1 MNINT
6 CEKNDVENL
15 TLEKPLKTEDLYIS
29 NINFTLQTPKL
40 KINKISKKITLILNE
55 NMEKLLNNFDNKI
68 IELLSQNS
76 SDFFEEELSIDDSEE
91 IYKNSYKHTKLE
103 SKINLSINKKITIF
117 NKYKEILDIN
127 NLCSGDE
134 VICLI
139 KCKKI
144 IFYKNHCEPHWEVF
158 QIKLKEQQL
167 KKNEYLFIEDENDNY
182 IDKSNNEQDD
192 IYSANKIKIKE

>member
-6 CEKNDVENL
+6 CEKNNIEDL
-15 TLEKPLKTEDLYIS
+15 ILEKPKKIDDIYIS
-29 NINFTLQTPKL
+29 NINFTLQTPRL
-40 KINKISKKITLILNE
+40 LINKISKKITLILNE
-55 NMEKLLNNFDNKI
+55 NMEKIFSDFDNKI
-68 IELLSQNS
+68 IELLSKNS
-76 SDFFEEELSIDDSEE
+76 SEFFEEELSIDESEE
-91 IYKNSYKHTKLE
+91 IYKNSYKNSKLE
-103 SKINLSINKKITIF
+103 SKINLSINNKITIF

-167 KKNEYLFIEDENDNY
+167 KKNEYLFVEDKNDNY
-182 IDKSNNEQDD
+182 IDKSINEQDD
-192 IYSANKIKIKE
+192 TYNVNKIKIKE